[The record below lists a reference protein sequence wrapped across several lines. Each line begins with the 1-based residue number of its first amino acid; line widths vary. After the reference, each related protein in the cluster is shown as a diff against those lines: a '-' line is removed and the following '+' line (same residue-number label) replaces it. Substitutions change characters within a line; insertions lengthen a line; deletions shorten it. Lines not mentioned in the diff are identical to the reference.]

1 VNSGLFYISSRPNS
15 SIPSGTN
22 VGSVP
27 ADSRI
32 AQLES
37 QVQML
42 LEQVKSREDRLKV
55 FELKETTPKVSITDL
70 PLTTSEPSVFR
81 ADVIM
86 ANLHD

>member
-1 VNSGLFYISSRPNS
+1 LICSRPNS
-15 SIPSGTN
+15 TLSSASDVMG
-22 VGSVP
+22 VP

-42 LEQVKSREDRLKV
+42 NAQLQGKDERLKL
-55 FELKETTPKVSITDL
+55 FELKETTPRVILTDL
-70 PLTTSEPSVFR
+70 PLTVSEPSVFR